1 MAVWRVETVPPF
13 DLGPLIVGIIIMS
26 VMIGISVGVLIGFA
40 MILGGIIGIPMK
52 LLLGEYPVSWMAPP
66 KMPRRK
72 RDTDDDY

>member
-52 LLLGEYPVSWMAPP
+52 LLLGENPVSWMAPP

-72 RDTDDDY
+72 RDADDEY